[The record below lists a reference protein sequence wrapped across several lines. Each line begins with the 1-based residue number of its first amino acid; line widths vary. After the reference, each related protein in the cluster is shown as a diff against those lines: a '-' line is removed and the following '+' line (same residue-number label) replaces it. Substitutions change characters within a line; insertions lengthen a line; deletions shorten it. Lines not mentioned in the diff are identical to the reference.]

1 MDVLKRYNH
10 MNVMNFFSTS
20 ICVMKFSDLL
30 WSSFSKFVSLENL
43 ALKLLTIY
51 QWDFKKELA
60 PVYINGAAGVGV
72 GVERLWGIT
81 MTTDIFVECMTQQY
95 IQEAI

>member
-1 MDVLKRYNH
+1 MFHETLSGKAN
-10 MNVMNFFSTS
+10 
-20 ICVMKFSDLL
+20 DL
-30 WSSFSKFVSLENL
+30 SFKN
-43 ALKLLTIY
+43 TY
-51 QWDFKKELA
+51 QFYFRKSMA
-60 PVYINGAAGVGV
+60 PLYINGAAGVGV

>member
-1 MDVLKRYNH
+1 MEFK
-10 MNVMNFFSTS
+10 FF
-20 ICVMKFSDLL
+20 IFAYQQQ
-30 WSSFSKFVSLENL
+30 SKYCFM
-43 ALKLLTIY
+43 KLLVVNLSFKNTCRF
-51 QWDFKKELA
+51 DFRKSLA
-60 PVYINGAAGVGV
+60 SLYINGAAGVGV

>member
-1 MDVLKRYNH
+1 M
-10 MNVMNFFSTS
+10 
-20 ICVMKFSDLL
+20 
-30 WSSFSKFVSLENL
+30 SLVKITYL
-43 ALKLLTIY
+43 Y
-51 QWDFKKELA
+51 DFRKDFA
-60 PVYINGAAGVGV
+60 PLYINGAAGVGV

>member
-1 MDVLKRYNH
+1 MFHETFRGKAKKHEN
-10 MNVMNFFSTS
+10 
-20 ICVMKFSDLL
+20 DL
-30 WSSFSKFVSLENL
+30 SFKNTYRF
-43 ALKLLTIY
+43 
-51 QWDFKKELA
+51 DFRKSLA
-60 PVYINGAAGVGV
+60 PLYINGAAGVGV

>member
-1 MDVLKRYNH
+1 MYLCEQMYTIGIEPRVSDQTEAVL
-10 MNVMNFFSTS
+10 
-20 ICVMKFSDLL
+20 
-30 WSSFSKFVSLENL
+30 
-43 ALKLLTIY
+43 A
-51 QWDFKKELA
+51 
-60 PVYINGAAGVGV
+60 

>member
-1 MDVLKRYNH
+1 MDCRTAP
-10 MNVMNFFSTS
+10 TS
-20 ICVMKFSDLL
+20 IAV
-30 WSSFSKFVSLENL
+30 
-43 ALKLLTIY
+43 
-51 QWDFKKELA
+51 KKGLA
-60 PVYINGAAGVGV
+60 PLYINGAAGVGV